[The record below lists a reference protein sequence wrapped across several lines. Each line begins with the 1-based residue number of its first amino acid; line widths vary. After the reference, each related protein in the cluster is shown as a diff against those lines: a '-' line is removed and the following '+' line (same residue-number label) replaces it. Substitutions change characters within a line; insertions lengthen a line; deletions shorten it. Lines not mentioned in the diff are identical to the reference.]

1 MTCILSIGLTR
12 AEVLGKGKLGTEA
25 SGPSPSDGSAVVHDG
40 CWPTETEPEHKKR
53 TTHVL
58 ILRTTKK
65 WAKSRGRTRPRKES
79 PRGLL
84 YS

>member
-58 ILRTTKK
+58 ILRTKK
-65 WAKSRGRTRPRKES
+65 VGEIARKNLARSLPEV
-79 PRGLL
+79 L